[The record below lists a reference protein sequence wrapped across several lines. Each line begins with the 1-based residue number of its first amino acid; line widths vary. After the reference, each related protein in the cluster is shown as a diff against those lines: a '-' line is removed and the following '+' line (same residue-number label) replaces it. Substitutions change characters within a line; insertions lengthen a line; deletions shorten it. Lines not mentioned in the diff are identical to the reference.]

1 MPSWCIEGDWFR
13 FFFMMMMIGT
23 CGNLN
28 IFVCTF
34 FAVMLRPRKRSR
46 VMFRGVFFMGPT
58 IDNKIWLNLN
68 VLNNYLL
75 TFLQLLEIRE
85 DAAYRL
91 MNLKHF

>member
-1 MPSWCIEGDWFR
+1 
-13 FFFMMMMIGT
+13 
-23 CGNLN
+23 
-28 IFVCTF
+28 
-34 FAVMLRPRKRSR
+34 
-46 VMFRGVFFMGPT
+46 MGPT